1 MAVETWLIDTSAYAR
16 LNQSPD
22 QEKWLERIE
31 RGLVS
36 LATVTALEIGYSFTN
51 AKQAQRQL
59 DDGLLGYFGQ
69 DYMTP
74 AVENRAREVQLTLLA
89 NGTHRAASVADLLV
103 AASAEIYG
111 RRVLHVDRDFDLIAA
126 VTGQQVERLA
136 L

>member
-36 LATVTALEIGYSFTN
+36 LSSVTALEIGYSFTG
-51 AKQAQRQL
+51 ADQGKRQL
-59 DDGLLGYFGQ
+59 DDGLLSYLVQ

-74 AVENRAREVQLTLLA
+74 AIENRAREVQLELLT

-126 VTGQQVERLA
+126 VTGQQIERLA

>member
-1 MAVETWLIDTSAYAR
+1 MAVDTWLIDTSAYAR
-16 LNQSPD
+16 LHQSPD
-22 QEKWLERIE
+22 QETWLERIE

-36 LATVTALEIGYSFTN
+36 LSTVTALEIGYSFTTS
-51 AKQAQRQL
+51 AQATRQV
-59 DDGLLGYFGQ
+59 DDGLLSYFVR

-74 AVENRAREVQLTLLA
+74 AIENRAQEVQLALLA

-103 AASAEIYG
+103 AASAEVYG

>member
-16 LNQSPD
+16 LHQSPD
-22 QEKWLERIE
+22 QEAWLERIE
-31 RGLVS
+31 RGLVFLS
-36 LATVTALEIGYSFTN
+36 TVTVLEIGYSFTTS
-51 AKQAQRQL
+51 AQATRQL
-59 DDGLLGYFGQ
+59 DDGLLNYFVR

-74 AVENRAREVQLTLLA
+74 AIENRAQEVQLALLA

-103 AASAEIYG
+103 AASAEVYG

>member
-36 LATVTALEIGYSFTN
+36 LATVTALEIGFSFTD

-59 DDGLLGYFGQ
+59 DDGLLGYFVQ

>member
-1 MAVETWLIDTSAYAR
+1 MAVATWLIDTSAYAR
-16 LNQSPD
+16 LHQSPD

-36 LATVTALEIGYSFTN
+36 LSTVTALEIGYSFTD
-51 AKQAQRQL
+51 AKQAQQQL
-59 DDGLLGYFGQ
+59 DDGLLGYFVQ

-74 AVENRAREVQLTLLA
+74 AIENRAREVQLTLLA

-111 RRVLHVDRDFDLIAA
+111 RRLLHVDRDFDLIAA

>member
-16 LNQSPD
+16 LHQSPD

-36 LATVTALEIGYSFTN
+36 LSSVTALEIGYSFTGADH
-51 AKQAQRQL
+51 AKRQL
-59 DDGLLGYFGQ
+59 DDGLLSYLVQ

-74 AVENRAREVQLTLLA
+74 AIENRAREVQLELLA

-126 VTGQQVERLA
+126 VTGQQIERLA

>member
-1 MAVETWLIDTSAYAR
+1 MAVDTWLIDTSAYAR
-16 LNQSPD
+16 LHQSPD
-22 QEKWLERIE
+22 QEAWLERIE
-31 RGLVS
+31 RGLVFLS
-36 LATVTALEIGYSFTN
+36 TVTVLEIGYSFTTS
-51 AKQAQRQL
+51 AQATRQL
-59 DDGLLGYFGQ
+59 DDGLLNYFVR

-74 AVENRAREVQLTLLA
+74 AIENRAQEVQLALLA

-103 AASAEIYG
+103 AASAEVYG

>member
-16 LNQSPD
+16 LHQSPD
-22 QEKWLERIE
+22 QEAWLERIE
-31 RGLVS
+31 RGLVFLS
-36 LATVTALEIGYSFTN
+36 TVTVLEIGYSFTTS
-51 AKQAQRQL
+51 AQATRQL
-59 DDGLLGYFGQ
+59 DDGLLNYFVR

-74 AVENRAREVQLTLLA
+74 AIENRAQEVQLELLA

-103 AASAEIYG
+103 AASAEVYG

>member
-36 LATVTALEIGYSFTN
+36 LATVTALEIGYSFTD

-59 DDGLLGYFGQ
+59 DDGLLGYFVQ

>member
-36 LATVTALEIGYSFTN
+36 LATVTALEIGYSFTD
-51 AKQAQRQL
+51 AKQAQKQL
-59 DDGLLGYFGQ
+59 DDGLLGYFVQ

-89 NGTHRAASVADLLV
+89 NGTHRATSVADLLV

>member
-1 MAVETWLIDTSAYAR
+1 VAVETWLIDTSAYAR
-16 LNQSPD
+16 LHQSPD
-22 QEKWLERIE
+22 QEAWLERIE
-31 RGLVS
+31 RGLVFLS
-36 LATVTALEIGYSFTN
+36 TVTVLEIGYSFTTS
-51 AKQAQRQL
+51 AQATRQL
-59 DDGLLGYFGQ
+59 DDGLLNYFVR

-74 AVENRAREVQLTLLA
+74 AIENRAQEVQLALLA

-103 AASAEIYG
+103 AASAEVYG

>member
-36 LATVTALEIGYSFTN
+36 LATVTALEIGYSFTD

-59 DDGLLGYFGQ
+59 DDGLLGYFVQ

-74 AVENRAREVQLTLLA
+74 AIENRAREVQLTLLA
-89 NGTHRAASVADLLV
+89 NGAHRAASVADLLV

>member
-1 MAVETWLIDTSAYAR
+1 VAVETWLIDTSAYAR

-22 QEKWLERIE
+22 REKWLERIE

-36 LATVTALEIGYSFTN
+36 LASVTALEIGYSFTD

-59 DDGLLGYFGQ
+59 DDGLLGYFVQ

>member
-1 MAVETWLIDTSAYAR
+1 VTWLIDTSAYAR

-36 LATVTALEIGYSFTN
+36 LATVTALEIGYSFTD

-59 DDGLLGYFGQ
+59 DDGLLGYFVQ

>member
-1 MAVETWLIDTSAYAR
+1 VAVDTWLIDTSAYAR
-16 LNQSPD
+16 LHQSPD
-22 QEKWLERIE
+22 QEAWLERIE
-31 RGLVS
+31 RGLVFLS
-36 LATVTALEIGYSFTN
+36 TVTVLEIGYSFTTS
-51 AKQAQRQL
+51 AQATRQL
-59 DDGLLGYFGQ
+59 DDGLLNYFVR

-74 AVENRAREVQLTLLA
+74 AIENRAQEVQLALLA

-103 AASAEIYG
+103 AASAEVYG